1 MACKLLFVAPS
12 AYVLSGLA
20 TWLDYLEPGLTDRG
34 WDVIIGLVEGARH
47 HKPERYLAEH
57 AHRQWV
63 KIPCF
68 TATAEGRR
76 RAVIG
81 ALDHIR
87 PDLVNS
93 VNIPDAMAAVGTLR
107 GAASWAPRITVTIH
121 GTIPYLFENIAI
133 YRRVLDGAV
142 CANRLAVRLANELG
156 GLPLE
161 RIAYAPSGV
170 VVPPTAAVVPRE
182 GRLVIAWAGRMD
194 HREKR
199 ALDLPLILAQLN
211 RRGVPFECLVAG
223 AGPDEE
229 SLRERLAEFIGSGSV
244 RWLGCVPH
252 QEMAKRVFRNAH
264 AFLMTSATEG
274 SPHVVWEAM
283 ANGSALVTA
292 AFLGLGHDGVL
303 EHGSNALIYAP
314 GDIEA
319 ASTQL
324 ELLWR
329 DGELLSRIARCG
341 REAVAKHYCVERSVE
356 AWDRGFRQLMD
367 LPARRSKWQP
377 PQESNGRLDR
387 LLGPRLAESCR
398 IALGRRRELPCPG
411 AEWPHTHGTRDWEDD
426 AFWSMAVAED
436 QAATNARH
444 LISVREQTES
454 RLES

>member
-20 TWLDYLEPGLTDRG
+20 TWLDYLEPGLADRG
-34 WDVIIGLVEGARH
+34 WDVIVGLVEGARH

-57 AHRQWV
+57 THRQWV

-76 RAVIG
+76 RAVIS
-81 ALDHIR
+81 ALSHVR

-93 VNIPDAMAAVGTLR
+93 VNIPDAMSAVGTLR
-107 GAASWAPRITVTIH
+107 GAASWAPRIAVTIH
-121 GTIPYLFENIAI
+121 GTIPFLFENIAI
-133 YRRVLDGAV
+133 YRTVLDGAV
-142 CANRLAVRLANELG
+142 CANRLAARLANELG
-156 GLPLE
+156 GLAPE

-170 VVPPTAAVVPRE
+170 VVPPAAALVPRE
-182 GRLVIAWAGRMD
+182 RRLVIAWAGRMD

-199 ALDLPLILAQLN
+199 ALDLPLILAELN

-229 SLRERLAEFIGSGSV
+229 PLRDRLAEFIESGSV
-244 RWLGCVPH
+244 RWLGRVPH
-252 QEMAKRVFRNAH
+252 QEMAKRVFRNVH

-274 SPHVVWEAM
+274 SPHVAWEAM

-303 EHGSNALIYAP
+303 EHDSNALIYAP
-314 GDIEA
+314 GDVEA
-319 ASTQL
+319 AAAQL
-324 ELLWR
+324 ERLWL
-329 DGELLSRIARCG
+329 DEGLQLRIANHG
-341 REAVAKHYCVERSVE
+341 REAVAEHYCVARSVE
-356 AWDRGFRQLMD
+356 AWNRGFRQIME
-367 LPARRSKWQP
+367 LPARKSKWQP
-377 PQESNGRLDR
+377 SQESYGRLDR

-398 IALGRRRELPCPG
+398 IALGRRCEVPCPG
-411 AEWPHTHGTRDWEDD
+411 AEWPHTHGTRGWEDD

-436 QAATNARH
+436 RAAMNARGPV
-444 LISVREQTES
+444 SVHEPIES
-454 RLES
+454 RLKS